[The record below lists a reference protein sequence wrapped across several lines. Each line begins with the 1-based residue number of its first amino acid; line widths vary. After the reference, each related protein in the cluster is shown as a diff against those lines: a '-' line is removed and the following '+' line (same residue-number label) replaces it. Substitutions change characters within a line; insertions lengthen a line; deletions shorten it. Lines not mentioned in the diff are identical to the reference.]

1 MNHSPKNGSPDRPH
15 SNGHPHG
22 PAGRGGHPRH
32 AGGSGHP
39 GMPRDFDKAPFL
51 VIWETTQACDLAC
64 KHCRAEAQPNRHS
77 DELSTAEARKL
88 LEDVRSFG
96 PIIFVFSGGDALKR
110 PDIVEL
116 TRYGAELGLRM
127 AITPA
132 TTPLCTEEKL
142 RELYEAGMSRLAV
155 SLDGSTAAVHD
166 EFRQVQGS
174 FDHGLRI
181 LRTAR
186 EVGMSTQVNT
196 VVARHNVNDFTVMAE
211 LLSELGIV
219 FWEVFFLIPMGRARP
234 EDVAGADAFER
245 VFHEL
250 YDLAKTVP
258 FDIKATAAPHY
269 SRVVLQRKVEE
280 RRAGERAESS
290 DVLTD
295 GAAHS
300 LVDGIG
306 RARGVND
313 GDGFVFVSHVG
324 EIFPSGFL
332 PESAGNIRTHGLV
345 DVYRNSDLFRSLRDK
360 KQLKG
365 KCAVCEFV
373 QVCGGSRARAYA
385 VTGDPLEAEPFCS
398 YVPKRYEKMVAAG
411 EAEPVEEYFR
421 RRGLKT
427 GVALPVL

>member
-1 MNHSPKNGSPDRPH
+1 MIAHRHGNGS
-15 SNGHPHG
+15 
-22 PAGRGGHPRH
+22 GGHPRGH
-32 AGGSGHP
+32 GHGGSGHP
-39 GMPRDFDKAPFL
+39 GMPKDFNQAPFL

-64 KHCRAEAQPNRHS
+64 KHCRAEAQPLRNP
-77 DELSTAEARKL
+77 DELTTDEAKKL
-88 LEDVRSFG
+88 LDDVRRFG

-116 TRYGAELGLRM
+116 TRYGADLGLRM

-132 TTPLCTEEKL
+132 TTPLCSEERL
-142 RELYEAGMSRLAV
+142 RQLYDAGMARLAV

-186 EVGMSTQVNT
+186 EIGMSTQVNT
-196 VVARHNVNDFTVMAE
+196 VVARHNVNDFPVMAE

-245 VFHEL
+245 VFNEL

-269 SRVVLQRKVEE
+269 GRVVLQRKVAE
-280 RRAGERAESS
+280 RREGMRAESS
-290 DVLTD
+290 DILTD
-295 GAAHS
+295 GVAHS
-300 LVDGIG
+300 LSDGIG

-313 GDGFVFVSHVG
+313 GDGFLFVSHVG
-324 EIFPSGFL
+324 DIFPSGFL
-332 PESAGNIRTHGLV
+332 PKSAGNLRTHDLV
-345 DVYRNSDLFRSLRDK
+345 DTYRNAPLFKQLRDRSL
-360 KQLKG
+360 LKG
-365 KCAVCEFV
+365 KCSVCEYLP
-373 QVCGGSRARAYA
+373 VCGGSRARAYA
-385 VTGDPLEAEPFCS
+385 VTGDPLEAEPFCAHIP
-398 YVPKRYEKMVAAG
+398 VRYQRMMDAG
-411 EAEPVEEYFR
+411 EAEPVDEYFAKR
-421 RRGLKT
+421 ALSHGIP
-427 GVALPVL
+427 LPVL